1 METEQKLERRPPT
14 PPQAVQDQPTV
25 PLDPQAGTS
34 ELTPDTPHPEDASAS
49 TSGLSKN
56 PALQRQLLEAAL
68 YVSGRPLDLKTLGNV
83 IGARSEDKIRAV
95 AQSVVEKYKQD
106 ESPIQVVELPDGRW
120 VMQLKATL
128 GKYVRR
134 LSNRPLLTP
143 GPLRT
148 LGFIALKQPV
158 KQAYVVLVRGKLAY
172 GHVKQL
178 REMDLITDEK
188 VGKTRV
194 LRTTSTFADY
204 FNLNH
209 DVIEMKKEL
218 KSVLGNTDAP
228 VAK

>member
-14 PPQAVQDQPTV
+14 PPEPVQDQPTV
-25 PLDPQAGTS
+25 PLDPQTGTS
-34 ELTPDTPHPEDASAS
+34 ELTPDLPHPEEASAS

-56 PALQRQLLEAAL
+56 PTLQRQLLEAAL

-83 IGARSEDKIRAV
+83 IGARSEDKIRAI
-95 AQSVVEKYKQD
+95 AQTVMEKYNQND
-106 ESPIQVVELPDGRW
+106 SPIQIVELPDGRW
-120 VMQLKATL
+120 VMQLKATMT
-128 GKYVRR
+128 KYVRR

-228 VAK
+228 SA

>member
-1 METEQKLERRPPT
+1 LETEQKLERRPTT

-25 PLDPQAGTS
+25 PLEPPATS
-34 ELTPDTPHPEDASAS
+34 TETSPDTPHPEEASAS

-56 PALQRQLLEAAL
+56 PALQTQLIEAAL
-68 YVSGRPLDLKTLGNV
+68 YVSGRPLDLKILGNV
-83 IGARSEDKIRAV
+83 IGARSEEKIRAIAQNV
-95 AQSVVEKYKQD
+95 AEKYRQN
-106 ESPIQVVELPDGRW
+106 ESPIQIVELPDGRW
-120 VMQLKATL
+120 VMQLKATIT
-128 GKYVRR
+128 KYVRR

-218 KSVLGNTDAP
+218 KLVLGNTDAP
-228 VAK
+228 SA